1 MPVAARI
8 KAVNLKQW
16 KADGI
21 KAAKGVTAG
30 STVRQLNI
38 ALMQRSHVVA
48 KQQFSSKGGRGAHG
62 IWQPLSTEYE
72 KVKSKLFPGK
82 PIMRR
87 TDKLFK
93 SLTSQGGSNIAR
105 GSNQALGYSFSMGT
119 KVPYAIFP
127 QKGGT
132 KIKGRPPMRKLLD
145 PNNQTLRGFALAI
158 ARTITDGLF
167 TRLFFEVS
175 GTRLKRIPF
184 KYTGFEQVDIP

>member
-1 MPVAARI
+1 MPVAAHIR
-8 KAVNLKQW
+8 AANLKQW

-21 KAAKGVTAG
+21 KAANGMTDG
-30 STVRQLNI
+30 QTVRQLNI

-48 KQQFSSKGGRGAHG
+48 KQQFQSTGSRGAHG
-62 IWQPLSTEYE
+62 MWQPLSTDYE
-72 KVKSKLFPGK
+72 KVKSKMFPGK

-87 TDKLFK
+87 KDKLFN
-93 SLTSQGGSNIAR
+93 SLTSQNPDNISR
-105 GSNQALGYSFSMGT
+105 GSNQALGYAYSMGT
-119 KVPYAIFP
+119 KVPYALFH

-145 PNNQTLRGFALAI
+145 PNNQTLRGYALAI

-167 TRLFFEVS
+167 TRLFFEIS
-175 GTRLKRIPF
+175 GTRLKKIPF

>member
-1 MPVAARI
+1 MPVSAQI

-21 KAAKGVTAG
+21 KAAKGITAG
-30 STVRQLNI
+30 KTVRQLNI

-48 KQQFSSKGGRGAHG
+48 KQQIKSKGGRGAHG
-62 IWQPLSTEYE
+62 IWQPLSSDYE

-87 TDKLFK
+87 TDKLYN
-93 SLTSQGGSNIAR
+93 SLTSQGPDNVAR
-105 GSNQALGYSFSMGT
+105 GSNQALGYTFTLGT
-119 KVPYAIFP
+119 KVPYALFH

-158 ARTITDGLF
+158 ARTITDGMF
-167 TRLFFEVS
+167 TRLFFEIS
-175 GTRLKRIPF
+175 GTKLKRIPF